1 MLKNN
6 SKIALI
12 PAYNPD
18 QKITGV
24 VRGLKNSGFTVI
36 IVNDGSDPEFDYL
49 FDKSN
54 GADEVIA
61 TRTARR
67 PTPWS
72 PSTRTVST
80 LPRTR

>member
-49 FDKSN
+49 FEPTRLSPTRKT
-54 GADEVIA
+54 GA
-61 TRTARR
+61 R
-67 PTPWS
+67 
-72 PSTRTVST
+72 VS
-80 LPRTR
+80 R